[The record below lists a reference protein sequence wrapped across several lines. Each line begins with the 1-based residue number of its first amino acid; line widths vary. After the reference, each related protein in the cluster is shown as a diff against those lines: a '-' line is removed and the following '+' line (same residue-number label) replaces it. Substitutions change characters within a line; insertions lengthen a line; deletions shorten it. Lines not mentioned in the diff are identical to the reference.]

1 MGPFGIGPQAGLFAF
16 LDGSGMDPNE
26 DQEFLQSKNPQPID
40 PLNQNQFDPN
50 AFGLQT
56 QVNDQTFQPDTGMTL
71 QEMLAQR
78 DLQSAQPSLSQADSP
93 LSFQYQN
100 EEYPNSS
107 GSKLYRDRLGP
118 FSDKRQVEDPDA
130 YYNQARNIETLTG
143 NPFMGNRDRY
153 DDAPFAR
160 QSGDYYAGDYVNY
173 DETIDRPYQG
183 DWEWQKGYEPDLKGR
198 REYDPMLMEAF
209 INQRNGL
216 PQNLGVKKNVSEP
229 TIDYSNV
236 MGRDLEAN
244 EGAQIVNGLKQPYTM
259 RGQLAK
265 DFSKD
270 GIPKDF
276 IDGLRLAGSEL
287 NEDFGNIKGKIGT
300 GFDNLKTGIFNNPL
314 TRGAGTA
321 FNFLR
326 GSVPGMLMSGLGAI
340 FNRDPNAPSYQK
352 YSPQSYLKEN
362 NLSNIYNANPSMIN
376 DFYDSNEDSD
386 TFGTTRFDR
395 AKTAFGKSRALFGPN
410 GIAATKAKMAKAKA
424 DKAKAQQAQLAREA
438 STANRAMARNP
449 QVYRNAGITSGG
461 FASQNTGT
469 NSNFSNKTGRGRT
482 GYSEGGLAS
491 MFTRRR

>member
-1 MGPFGIGPQAGLFAF
+1 MAIF
-16 LDGSGMDPNE
+16 
-26 DQEFLQSKNPQPID
+26 
-40 PLNQNQFDPN
+40 
-50 AFGLQT
+50 T
-56 QVNDQTFQPDTGMTL
+56 PDAGMTL

-100 EEYPNSS
+100 EEYPNKY
-107 GSKLYRDRLGP
+107 GKEKLYRDRLGP
-118 FSDKRQVEDPDA
+118 FSDKRQVADPDA

-216 PQNLGVKKNVSEP
+216 PQNLGVKKNVSELTSQP
-229 TIDYSNV
+229 QELGFIESAAV
-236 MGRDLEAN
+236 PKEAIYQDRIMN
-244 EGAQIVNGLKQPYTM
+244 NNLPNFSYEPKQGILQGLQ
-259 RGQLAK
+259 
-265 DFSKD
+265 S
-270 GIPKDF
+270 
-276 IDGLRLAGSEL
+276 
-287 NEDFGNIKGKIGT
+287 KIGA
-300 GFDNLKTGIFNNPL
+300 GFNNLIDNPL
-314 TRGAGTA
+314 TRGIGTA
-321 FNFLR
+321 VNFAR

-340 FNRDPNAPSYQK
+340 FNRDPNAPSYQQ

-395 AKTAFGKSRALFGPN
+395 ATTAFGKSRALFGPN

-424 DKAKAQQAQLAREA
+424 AKAAAQAYKEKQAADAITAANNPYNPDGSRAAYNYAGRDNAQGTHTSTNTAQQAQDFQDR
-438 STANRAMARNP
+438 
-449 QVYRNAGITSGG
+449 
-461 FASQNTGT
+461 
-469 NSNFSNKTGRGRT
+469 GRGR
-482 GYSEGGLAS
+482 YNQGGLAS

>member
-1 MGPFGIGPQAGLFAF
+1 MAIF
-16 LDGSGMDPNE
+16 
-26 DQEFLQSKNPQPID
+26 
-40 PLNQNQFDPN
+40 
-50 AFGLQT
+50 T
-56 QVNDQTFQPDTGMTL
+56 PDAGMTL

-236 MGRDLEAN
+236 MGRDLEADD
-244 EGAQIVNGLKQPYTM
+244 GAQIVDGLTSPYTI
-259 RGQLAK
+259 RGQIANDLRDVAAIPGRI
-265 DFSKD
+265 KD
-270 GIPKDF
+270 GIMNSAPVEFIGEQFNKAKEGIMGSSAMDF
-276 IDGLRLAGSEL
+276 FRGLPTP
-287 NEDFGNIKGKIGT
+287 GNLLMNMAAT
-300 GFDNLKTGIFNNPL
+300 RNPL
-314 TRGAGTA
+314 SPRSSNYNPTLQGQVD
-321 FNFLR
+321 FMKDQ
-326 GSVPGMLMSGLGAI
+326 GMYGKNPNSGLGQI
-340 FNRDPNAPSYQK
+340 TGGRLTGKHLVSGFGSNDLGKMYGKDLSKLEGYLETMPQRFSRLMKNNPTSYQNK
-352 YSPQSYLKEN
+352 IN
-362 NLSNIYNANPSMIN
+362 NLN
-376 DFYDSNEDSD
+376 
-386 TFGTTRFDR
+386 
-395 AKTAFGKSRALFGPN
+395 KK
-410 GIAATKAKMAKAKA
+410 IAQNKREAE
-424 DKAKAQQAQLAREA
+424 QAQAAREA
-438 STANRAMARNP
+438 ATAARAMARNP
-449 QVYRNAGITSGG
+449 QVYANAGITSGG

-469 NSNFSNKTGRGRT
+469 NSNFSNRTGRGRT

-491 MFTRRR
+491 MFTRKR